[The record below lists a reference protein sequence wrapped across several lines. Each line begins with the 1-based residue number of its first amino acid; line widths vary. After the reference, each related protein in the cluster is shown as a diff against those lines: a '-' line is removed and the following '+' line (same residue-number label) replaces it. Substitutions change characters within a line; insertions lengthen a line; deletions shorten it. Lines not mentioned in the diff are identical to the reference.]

1 MNCKFLALSATVGN
15 AEELREWMERVK
27 GDYSLGMEAITVKQ
41 ADIDGIDAASLSLSE
56 AAGVDSKQQQ
66 QQLTIE
72 AEAEE
77 EGCVDSKQ
85 QQQQQTMK
93 KKKILSV
100 KVVKTLTCESRVVPV
115 SGPHLSL
122 GSFKELLVLQWP
134 QIVESSLQQHHT
146 RNAFQLVWRGKDL
159 VDDSAPLSRFGLF
172 QDSCDLD
179 EEEGEGEGEE
189 EEVIHLRLFVNML
202 THQGRFINLQRYVWT
217 KGTLQAANPLLAID
231 SVEQLKQ
238 GVLNNSSL
246 SFTSRDS
253 YKLWEEMKR
262 IYPVTEE
269 HCHPVL
275 KELDPYTFFGK
286 NERITLQ
293 RTKDYEDLL
302 KSGLQILA
310 EQYPAETL
318 ELLVAF
324 QIQDPPKTFD
334 LCDLVLELKSRDMLP
349 CLPFHLNTFEAIGL
363 FQHLLAGIE
372 YRQKCAHPTYYL
384 DQQVEKEARRK
395 EVEKKIQATGKND
408 KALED
413 LAKAGDVDLDEN
425 FDVNEYAPHPNFTF
439 SNGMP
444 LSQIELDNLLD
455 EMEQNDGF
463 EKRESEA
470 MSKMK
475 GQNQAILKHA
485 LIRGLRR
492 GIGLFID
499 EVSFSSYRRAVQR
512 LASAGKLAVVISD
525 DSLAFGVNMPF
536 RTCIFSGEM
545 FGQLDELMAQQ
556 MSGRA
561 GRRGLD
567 TQGNIVYSGMRISHI
582 RRLMIGKV
590 SHITGRN
597 HSPRYESIFLQPL
610 LSPRHVGWNRA
621 EIIGGRTLFE
631 HVTKTELPFARFTME
646 ESRRIMLDLEFI
658 RLNEASG
665 RYVPN
670 ERGGYTYAILSTIWQ
685 LRGCMHESAS
695 LGALLPRILSTF
707 DSYLGTISL
716 NEKKQ
721 NSDKIEVLVLRFLT
735 IFLLIVGR
743 SSYEEALQSSSSSSS
758 SSGVVDA
765 DETGS
770 VQHSSGGGVMRLQ
783 DLQYFSHPSNLEVL
797 TDWTRKFAHVQN
809 GLIHEACPHLC
820 DPVGPQMDLD
830 GTFMQ
835 CVLERKY
842 IHTLSD
848 ERKQQMKAK
857 LWHLGTVLK
866 DLTNCCWPD
875 EKHSR
880 VAFFLFR
887 AAFNKLKYLN
897 AELIRGRIDFS
908 DVSALEREKR
918 SDKEAKIDPPS
929 QALPWA
935 DNSHS
940 EASSLAPNSF
950 VDSIGKQASKQR
962 NGDRY
967 Q

>member
-1 MNCKFLALSATVGN
+1 MSLLYLQVIYDEVHSLDGNEGAALQRLIRSMNCKFLALSATVGN

-27 GDYSLGMEAITVKQ
+27 GDYSLGMEVITVKET
-41 ADIDGIDAASLSLSE
+41 DIDVSAGSISLSE
-56 AAGVDSKQQQ
+56 EEMDSKKLQQPS
-66 QQLTIE
+66 I
-72 AEAEE
+72 E
-77 EGCVDSKQ
+77 EGGGGDDE
-85 QQQQQTMK
+85 MEK
-93 KKKILSV
+93 KKRVFAV
-100 KVVKTLTCESRVVPV
+100 KVVKTLTCESRVVTVADPN
-115 SGPHLSL
+115 LSL
-122 GSFKELLVLQWP
+122 ANFKELLVAQWP
-134 QIVESSLQQHHT
+134 QLVDPALQQHHT
-146 RNAFQLVWRGKDL
+146 RNAFQLVWKGKDL
-159 VDDSAPLSRFGLF
+159 VDDSAPLSRIGLF
-172 QDSCDLD
+172 HDSDP
-179 EEEGEGEGEE
+179 EGGEE
-189 EEVIHLRLFVNML
+189 VVHLRLFVNML

-262 IYPVTEE
+262 IYPVSEDT
-269 HCHPVL
+269 CHPVL
-275 KELDPYTFFGK
+275 KELNPYNFFGK

-318 ELLVAF
+318 ELLFAF

-384 DQQVEKEARRK
+384 DQQLEKEARRK

-463 EKRESEA
+463 EKREQEA

-536 RTCIFSGEM
+536 RTCIFCGEM

-597 HSPRYESIFLQPL
+597 HNPRYESIFLQPL

-631 HVTKTELPFARFTME
+631 HVTKTELSFARFTME
-646 ESRRIMLDLEFI
+646 ESKRIMLEMEFI
-658 RLNEASG
+658 RLNESTG

-685 LRGCMHESAS
+685 LRGCMHESVS

-743 SSYEEALQSSSSSSS
+743 SSYEEALESSSPSSSSS

-765 DETGS
+765 ETES
-770 VQHSSGGGVMRLQ
+770 VGPMRLQ
-783 DLQYFSHPSNLEVL
+783 DLQYFSNPSNLEVL

-809 GLIHEACPHLC
+809 GLIREACPHLC
-820 DPVGPQMDLD
+820 DPVGPEMDLD

-929 QALPWA
+929 QALPWS
-935 DNSHS
+935 DNSHT
-940 EASSLAPNSF
+940 ESSCLAPNSF
-950 VDSIGKQASKQR
+950 VDSIGT
-962 NGDRY
+962 
-967 Q
+967 